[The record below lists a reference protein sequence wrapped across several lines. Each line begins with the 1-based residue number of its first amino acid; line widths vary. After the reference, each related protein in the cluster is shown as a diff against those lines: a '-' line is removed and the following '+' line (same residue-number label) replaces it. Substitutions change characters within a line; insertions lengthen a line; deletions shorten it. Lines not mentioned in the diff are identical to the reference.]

1 MVMAITVVPVA
12 YEAEGRPNRGNRG
25 DLRSGRRIRAQETE
39 TCNAI
44 ERMADTSH

>member
-1 MVMAITVVPVA
+1 MVMVIAVVSVA
-12 YEAEGRPNRGNRG
+12 YEAEGRSNRG
-25 DLRSGRRIRAQETE
+25 DLRSGRRISARETE